1 MNARL
6 LTGGL
11 FAMVLM
17 LHASGAAAEVYKSI
31 DENGRVVFSQKPPK
45 DAKAEVI
52 KPRYSKPA
60 TAAAGAAAP
69 FIPPAQPGGG
79 LPSATDKAAKPP
91 ELTPEQTAAKQK
103 NCATAHERLTQLT
116 QPRALRLRYT
126 NEQGQVADLTQEALD
141 ARIADAQAK
150 IAEFCEAGAAP
161 PESAPAP

>member
-1 MNARL
+1 MAL
-6 LTGGL
+6 
-11 FAMVLM
+11 VL
-17 LHASGAAAEVYKSI
+17 HVGGAAAEVYKSI

-45 DAKAEVI
+45 DAKAEII
-52 KPRYSKPA
+52 KPRYSKPP
-60 TAAAGAAAP
+60 TVPDGAPAP
-69 FIPPAQPGGG
+69 FQPPAQPGGS
-79 LPSATDKAAKPP
+79 LPSATDKAAKAQ

-103 NCATAHERLTQLT
+103 NCAIAHERLTQLT

-126 NEQGQVADLTQEALD
+126 NEKGEVADLTQEALD